1 MAAAWSKRPAA
12 AASFDAAGAQTRD
25 PAGPGTSALGEHS
38 IRCYNRY
45 MMNPLA
51 ALTLACLAVAVHASE
66 SDWSRP
72 VDTASV
78 VQALATSKEAAPSP
92 KAAPAPVAKMKP
104 ETAEFLRSVGVDPE
118 SEDVVA
124 TESEGTVST
133 EYDGDPVEYSL
144 DSLAAEKK
152 KNGIVTFIGTRSF
165 IRRLKKDWDGTS
177 IPKTNYDPK
186 FLTREELGMAGRKF
200 AEQLFKKKYRQE

>member
-1 MAAAWSKRPAA
+1 MAAAGSRRPAA
-12 AASFDAAGAQTRD
+12 AASFKAPGAQRRD
-25 PAGPGTSALGEHS
+25 PAGAGTSTLGGRP
-38 IRCYNRY
+38 IWGYNLY
-45 MMNPLA
+45 MMNLPA
-51 ALTLACLAVAVHASE
+51 ALMLACLAVSVHAAE
-66 SDWSRP
+66 TDWSRSG
-72 VDTASV
+72 DTAGV
-78 VQALATSKEAAPSP
+78 VQAIAASKEAAPSP

-104 ETAEFLRSVGVDPE
+104 ETAEFLRSIGVDPE

-124 TESEGTVST
+124 TEAEGTVAT

-152 KNGIVTFIGTRSF
+152 KNGIVTFIGTRTF

-177 IPKTNYDPK
+177 IPRTNYDPK
-186 FLTREELGMAGRKF
+186 FLTRAELGMAGRKF